1 MKKKALI
8 ILPLL
13 VVVIV
18 FIGVYIYYNRE
29 DARSSLTVNEKK
41 WVEENDTTMIDIN
54 VVNDYPLYGLNGE
67 GVFFN
72 FLNDFESNVGL
83 EFNKLAYSKDS
94 ELEDTT
100 GYRFRVLNNE
110 DELTNN
116 DLLIATDGY
125 IAIGKEYVRI
135 NRVKDMSN
143 MTFGIFSSDTAEISY
158 YLKTG
163 TNLAF
168 KSYDTIDELFA
179 SLDNDEVDMI
189 IIPNIM
195 YLDKTIE
202 NNSYYINYY
211 FTEMSKKL
219 VLTLSSDESNARL
232 NTIIK
237 KYFEKWQSEN
247 YVDEYNN
254 VYFNYYISENKVSSA
269 DATDLVKKNYVYG
282 YVENYPYEVEVDG
295 EVSGIAG
302 EYLNRMSRL
311 TDISFTYRRYSSKEA
326 LRKAIEKGDVDIYF
340 DYYNFASVN
349 DDYKE
354 TISTFIEDY
363 VILGRRSDNHVVNS
377 FESLKDENIAMIDN
391 TSLYN
396 YFENNSRSD
405 ITIYDTNSDL
415 VENANDKML
424 VVDKEV
430 YNLYKNTTFKDY
442 DVLYQDTM
450 MNDYKFM
457 VKNNNNTFYNLF
469 NYIITTNSYYN
480 YRNNGLADISR
491 SIVERSSFMGLFII
505 ILIIV
510 SVPLIALTIL
520 YLYFKRKRKIKK
532 VKKEDRHK
540 YTDLLTSLKNRNYL
554 NKKAPDWE
562 ASKVYPQAVVIIDLN
577 NVKYINDNYGHEEG
591 DKLIVTAASTLVN
604 TQLENSEIIRTD
616 GNEFLVYLVGYSER
630 QVDTYAKKLEKE
642 MKNLPHDFGAS
653 VGYSMIEDDIKTLD
667 DAINEATLEMM
678 TKKQGLK

>member
-8 ILPLL
+8 IFPLL
-13 VVVIV
+13 VVIIV
-18 FIGVYIYYNRE
+18 FVGVFIYYNRE
-29 DARSSLTVNEKK
+29 DAKTSLTVNEKK
-41 WVEENDTTMIDIN
+41 WVLENDSKMIDIN
-54 VVNDYPLYGLNGE
+54 VINDYPLYGLNGE

-72 FLNDFESNVGL
+72 FLDDFKDNVGL
-83 EFNKLAYSKDS
+83 EFNKIAYSKDD
-94 ELEDTT
+94 ELEVDDS
-100 GYRFRVLNNE
+100 YSFRVLDNE
-110 DELTNN
+110 EELSNN

-125 IAIGKEYVRI
+125 IAIGKEYMRI
-135 NRVKDMSN
+135 NRVSDMSN
-143 MTFGIFSSDTAEISY
+143 ITFGVFEDDAAEISY
-158 YLKTG
+158 YLKSG
-163 TNLAF
+163 VGLAF
-168 KSYDTIDELFA
+168 KSYDTIDELFQA
-179 SLDNDEVDMI
+179 LDNNEVGMI

-202 NNSYYINYY
+202 NNTYFINYY
-211 FTEMSKKL
+211 FTEMSKKI
-219 VLTLSSDESNARL
+219 VLSLSDSKDNIKL

-237 KYFEKWQSEN
+237 KYFEKWKTDN
-247 YVDEYNN
+247 FVNEYND
-254 VYFNYYISENKVSSA
+254 VYFDYYITENEVSSA
-269 DATDLVKKNYVYG
+269 ESTDLVKKNYVYG

-295 EVSGIAG
+295 VVSGIAG
-302 EYLNRMSRL
+302 EYLKRMSRL
-311 TDISFTYRRYSSKEA
+311 TDISFTYKRYSSKEA
-326 LRKAIEKGDVDIYF
+326 LRKAVNKGDVDIYF
-340 DYYNFASVN
+340 DYYNFSEEN
-349 DDYKE
+349 DDYKP

-363 VILGRRSDNHVVNS
+363 VILGRRSDNYVVNS
-377 FESLKDENIAMIDN
+377 FESLKDESIAIVGD

-405 ITIYDTNSDL
+405 ITIYDTNDDL
-415 VENANDKML
+415 VENANNKML
-424 VVDKEV
+424 VVDNEI

-457 VKNNNNTFYNLF
+457 VKNNNSSFYNLF

-480 YRNNGLADISR
+480 YRNSGLADISR
-491 SIVERSSFMGLFII
+491 SIVERSSFMGLFLI
-505 ILIIV
+505 ILVIV
-510 SVPLIALTIL
+510 SVPLIALVF
-520 YLYFKRKRKIKK
+520 LYFYFKYKHKVKK

-562 ASKVYPQAVVIIDLN
+562 NSKVYPQAVVIIDLN

-630 QVDTYAKKLEKE
+630 QVETYAKKLEKE
-642 MKNLPHDFGAS
+642 MKSLPHDFGAS